1 MLFLYL
7 VFIAHFTKFTRGS
20 SLFMVNLCSWKNQKR
35 KKVLGKK
42 TKRKEER
49 KGTTLSG
56 KEKNPLW
63 KRLVLAELSRWLPDF
78 EQRSRCQSKIWR
90 TWCWKRGYLFFMQV
104 PALIQKHQQL
114 PRIVIL
120 KLYVDL
126 LSCSSAHF
134 AGFPFLPRVFP
145 LPLATLLVIV
155 TSSSTLHWAIEIK
168 KKCLKWVTFP
178 WKSWSVVIDARRSYR
193 PIVLLV
199 CGFRRRD
206 NLLTWRELFANLYE
220 LKSGIWFWEEYNHFE
235 RI

>member
-1 MLFLYL
+1 ME
-7 VFIAHFTKFTRGS
+7 
-20 SLFMVNLCSWKNQKR
+20 NLCSWKNQKR
-35 KKVLGKK
+35 KKVLGEK
-42 TKRKEER
+42 TRRKEER

-178 WKSWSVVIDARRSYR
+178 GKSWSVVIDARRSYR
-193 PIVLLV
+193 PIGLR
-199 CGFRRRD
+199 FQEAR
-206 NLLTWRELFANLYE
+206 
-220 LKSGIWFWEEYNHFE
+220 
-235 RI
+235 

>member
-1 MLFLYL
+1 
-7 VFIAHFTKFTRGS
+7 
-20 SLFMVNLCSWKNQKR
+20 MVNLCSWKNQKR

-42 TKRKEER
+42 TRRKEER

-168 KKCLKWVTFP
+168 KKSVWNGLLFP
-178 WKSWSVVIDARRSYR
+178 GNLDPSSLTPGG
-193 PIVLLV
+193 PIVLLSYWFAV
-199 CGFRRRD
+199 SEGEIIS
-206 NLLTWRELFANLYE
+206 WRGASCLRTFM
-220 LKSGIWFWEEYNHFE
+220 S
-235 RI
+235 